1 MSKKINISGGNSM
14 LEMRCIRHNIIPED
28 IIKAEQPAAYPRH
41 YGYKD
46 EVLFRCLVSY
56 NKKQETI
63 WLSPGY
69 KNAL

>member
-1 MSKKINISGGNSM
+1 M

-46 EVLFRCLVSY
+46 EVLFRCLVS
-56 NKKQETI
+56 
-63 WLSPGY
+63 L
-69 KNAL
+69 